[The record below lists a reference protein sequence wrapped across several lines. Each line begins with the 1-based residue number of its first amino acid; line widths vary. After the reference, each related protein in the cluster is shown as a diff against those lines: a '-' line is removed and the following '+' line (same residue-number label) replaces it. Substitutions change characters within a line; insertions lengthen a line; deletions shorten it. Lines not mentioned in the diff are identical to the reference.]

1 MKRHTQKVGS
11 QLELWQL
18 SLAGPLS
25 QYNGILKRVV
35 SVEILVWHYN
45 ITLFIF
51 FISMTVAKGL
61 FSTFKLEEMRQ

>member
-1 MKRHTQKVGS
+1 MKRHTQNVGS

-35 SVEILVWHYN
+35 SVEILVWHYS

-51 FISMTVAKGL
+51 FYLNDS
-61 FSTFKLEEMRQ
+61 SQRTFFHI